1 MYGIIIADIKKR
13 SAPKIIPLVMLF
25 FILINQFYVSF
36 LCFLNKQINFPVK
49 DNTFKNGISIEL
61 LETLRNI
68 KLKSVFL
75 NPLKKWLCLK
85 IYFSL
90 HFFYSFL

>member
-25 FILINQFYVSF
+25 FILFNQFYANL
-36 LCFLNKQINFPVK
+36 LCFFEKKNYFPTK

-61 LETLRNI
+61 LKTLRNI

-85 IYFSL
+85 IYF
-90 HFFYSFL
+90 